1 MQFDSTPTEPARSG
15 RASTTPGSAPTDA
28 APLTR
33 AEVRRRAA
41 AALAAAAAAV
51 EHNTV
56 TGPVEAVV
64 ADVVPVDEAIP
75 APAPLTR
82 RSARAARSVAAEP
95 VLAPA
100 EPFELL
106 EPAVQDESGDELPA
120 QHPDVLVE
128 APEAP
133 DVPPTDFAPTHDEF
147 VRAAR
152 AFSFTGETAVV
163 PDDDTTEPAPARDE
177 APDDES
183 RDLGEEV
190 ASHAVRRGRRARPG
204 IPFQRVA
211 ATSFSLGV
219 MGVIGLLTVGMT
231 TPVEAVVASSAP
243 EGTMS
248 VLAPLDAGSDVEPVT
263 EDEEIQAYVAP
274 ATTENADIEKTES
287 YSTATMAELAYESGI
302 TNVSNFFVNDPNSA
316 IQWPFA
322 VGVPISYGFGMRSGA
337 MHQGVDFTPGSGAP
351 IQAIADGTVR
361 VATNSGGA
369 YGVHVIIDHEVD
381 GQLVSSHYAHM
392 IYDSIEVVPGQTVT
406 AGTVLGLTGNTGRSF
421 GAHLHFEILMNGTT
435 PIDPIPWLRQ
445 YAGG

>member
-1 MQFDSTPTEPARSG
+1 MTPE
-15 RASTTPGSAPTDA
+15 SAPTDA

-41 AALAAAAAAV
+41 AALAATAAAV
-51 EHNTV
+51 ENTAV

-64 ADVVPVDEAIP
+64 ADVVPVDEVIP

-106 EPAVQDESGDELPA
+106 EPTVQDDADDEVPTDHA
-120 QHPDVLVE
+120 EVLVE
-128 APEAP
+128 APE
-133 DVPPTDFAPTHDEF
+133 VTDLPSADSEPTHDEF
-147 VRAAR
+147 IRAAR

-163 PDDDTTEPAPARDE
+163 PDDTAEPAAGDE
-177 APDDES
+177 TSDHEKS
-183 RDLGEEV
+183 HDLGEEV
-190 ASHAVRRGRRARPG
+190 ASHAVRRGRRTRPS
-204 IPFQRVA
+204 IPFRRVA
-211 ATSFSLGV
+211 AASFSVGV

-231 TPVEAVVASSAP
+231 TPVEAVVASSAT

-248 VLAPLDAGSDVEPVT
+248 VLAPVDDAGSDVEPVT

-274 ATTENADIEKTES
+274 STTENADIAKTES
-287 YSTATMAELAYESGI
+287 YSTTTMAELAYESGI

-392 IYDSIEVVPGQTVT
+392 IYNSIEVVAGQEVTV
-406 AGTVLGLTGNTGRSF
+406 GTVLGKTGNTGRSF
-421 GAHLHFEILMNGTT
+421 GAHTHFEILMNGTT

-445 YAGG
+445 HAGG